1 MDGDRRVGEQWR
13 VDGYTEVREL
23 GAGAQGRVVLAR
35 HEPSGTPVAIKYLA
49 VRADEADRERLRHEA
64 LMLGRAGSPHVARLF
79 RLVEGPDTA
88 AIVMEA
94 VDGVSLKEL
103 LERHGALGPEAAL
116 AVLKGSLLGLAAAHA
131 VGVVHRDYKPAN
143 VVVPADGRSR
153 LVDFGIAA
161 PSGQEAGGAGTPY
174 YMAPE
179 QWSRHVATPASDVY
193 AATCVF
199 VECVTGHRPYAGTR
213 AELMRAHLTGEVPI
227 DAVPEALRPLVERG
241 MAKAPE
247 ERPAGAAAFV
257 DDLERTAQAAYGR
270 NWEAQGVRA
279 LSAGAVALAALFP
292 LAAWLLPGAAGTAA
306 GAVGAAGAAGAAGAG
321 AAGAGA
327 AGAGAAGAG
336 AAGAGASA
344 AGTAS
349 AAGKVGAA
357 AAIKAFFGTGAG
369 LTAAAAGTVV
379 VVGAGAL
386 TITLVTKQDPEP
398 RPSATVQAA
407 ANVADVR
414 PCVTRAPGADL
425 PPPEGPAKVTL
436 PAQVKLP
443 KNAAVYRSG
452 QGLLIGPAGV
462 ECEGSM
468 GANGGSS
475 TIGDFGTAQ
484 VTQVWQGSI
493 GGIRSQLCQ
502 YFPESAQADRERA
515 QGNECTSILGNW
527 EMLETGVPGV
537 QAMITR
543 GPGTDDLPASPAV
556 KAEVA
561 VLSARGV
568 AAPIS
573 CVAPAV
579 NADICKSALVFWFVQ
594 QLADAKP
601 PAAVLDDAARRIAGY
616 VDATRI

>member
-1 MDGDRRVGEQWR
+1 MDGDGLVGAEWR

-35 HEPSGTPVAIKYLA
+35 HDASGTPVAIKYLA
-49 VRADEADRERLRHEA
+49 VRADEAERERLRHEA
-64 LMLGRAGSPHVARLF
+64 LMLARAGSPHVARLF

-88 AIVMEA
+88 AIIMEA
-94 VDGVSLKEL
+94 IDGVSLKDL
-103 LERHGALGPEAAL
+103 LQEHGALGPEAAL
-116 AVLKGSLLGLAAAHA
+116 SVLKGSLLGLAAAHA

-153 LVDFGIAA
+153 LVDFGIATPA
-161 PSGQEAGGAGTPY
+161 GEEAGGAGTPY

-227 DAVPEALRPLVERG
+227 DAVPEALRPLVQRG

-247 ERPAGAAAFV
+247 DRPAGAAAFV

-270 NWEAQGVRA
+270 DWEARGVHA

-292 LAAWLLPGAAGTAA
+292 LAAWLLPGAAGTAS
-306 GAVGAAGAAGAAGAG
+306 AVGAVGAAGAG

-336 AAGAGASA
+336 AGAAGAGASA
-344 AGTAS
+344 VGTAS
-349 AAGKVGAA
+349 AAGKVGTA

-386 TITLVTKQDPEP
+386 TITQVTKQDPEP
-398 RPSATVQAA
+398 RPSATVAA
-407 ANVADVR
+407 ANVVDVR
-414 PCVTRAPGADL
+414 PCVTRAPGAVIT
-425 PPPEGPAKVTL
+425 PSEGPAKVTL
-436 PAQVKLP
+436 PAQVELP

-452 QGLLIGPAGV
+452 QGLLIGPAGA

-515 QGNECTSILGNW
+515 QGNECTSGLGNW

-573 CVAPAV
+573 CTAPAA
-579 NADICKSALVFWFVQ
+579 NADICKSALVYWFVQ

>member
-1 MDGDRRVGEQWR
+1 MDGDWR
-13 VDGYTEVREL
+13 VEGYTEVREL

-35 HEPSGTPVAIKYLA
+35 HDASGTPVAIKYLA
-49 VRADEADRERLRHEA
+49 TRADEADRERLRHEA
-64 LMLGRAGSPHVARLF
+64 LMLGRAESPHVARLF
-79 RLVEGPDTA
+79 RLVEGPETT

-103 LERHGALGPEAAL
+103 LNRHGALGPEASL

-161 PSGQEAGGAGTPY
+161 AAGAEAGGAGTPY

-199 VECVTGHRPYAGTR
+199 VECVTGRRPYTGGR
-213 AELMRAHLTGEVPI
+213 AELMRAHLTGEIPV
-227 DAVPEALRPLVERG
+227 DAVPEALRPLVRRG

-247 ERPAGAAAFV
+247 DRPGGAALFV
-257 DDLERTAQAAYGR
+257 DDLERTAGETYGR
-270 NWEAQGVRA
+270 DWEARGVRA

-292 LAAWLLPGAAGTAA
+292 LAAWLMPGAAGAATAATAAGTATGTAA
-306 GAVGAAGAAGAAGAG
+306 GAAAGTGAGAG
-321 AAGAGA
+321 AASTAGKV
-327 AGAGAAGAG
+327 
-336 AAGAGASA
+336 AGASA
-344 AGTAS
+344 
-349 AAGKVGAA
+349 
-357 AAIKAFFGTGAG
+357 IKAFLGSGAG
-369 LTAAAAGTVV
+369 MTAAAVGTAAVI
-379 VVGAGAL
+379 GAGAVAVQQ
-386 TITLVTKQDPEP
+386 VTKDDPAP
-398 RPSATVQAA
+398 RPSATAR
-407 ANVADVR
+407 VADVR
-414 PCVTRAPGADL
+414 PCVTQAPGAVIT
-425 PPPEGPAKVTL
+425 PSGGPAKVTL
-436 PAQVKLP
+436 PAQVTLP

-452 QGLLIGPAGV
+452 QGLLIGPAGD
-462 ECEGSM
+462 ECEGSI

-475 TIGDFGTAQ
+475 TVGDFGTAE

-515 QGNECTSILGNW
+515 QGNECTSALGNW
-527 EMLETGVPGV
+527 EPLETGVPGV
-537 QAMITR
+537 QAVLTR
-543 GPGTDDLPASPAV
+543 GLGTDDLPPSPAV

-561 VLSARGV
+561 VLTRDGAVS
-568 AAPIS
+568 PIS
-573 CVAPAV
+573 CVAPAA
-579 NADICKSALVFWFVQ
+579 NADICKSALVLWFVQ
-594 QLADAKP
+594 HLGDAKP
-601 PAAVLDDAARRIAGY
+601 AEAVLDEAAKRIAGY

>member
-1 MDGDRRVGEQWR
+1 MNGVGAEGRVDGEWRVDGDWR

-35 HEPSGTPVAIKYLA
+35 HDASGTPVAIKYLA
-49 VRADEADRERLRHEA
+49 TRADEAERERLRHEA

-79 RLVEGPDTA
+79 RLVEGPETT

-103 LERHGALGPEAAL
+103 LARHGALGPEASL

-161 PSGQEAGGAGTPY
+161 PAGEEAGGAGTPY

-199 VECVTGHRPYAGTR
+199 VECVTGRRPYTGGR
-213 AELMRAHLTGEVPI
+213 AELMAAHLTGEVPV

-247 ERPAGAAAFV
+247 DRPGGAARFV
-257 DDLERTAQAAYGR
+257 DELERTARDAYGR
-270 NWEAQGVRA
+270 DWEARGVHV

-292 LAAWLLPGAAGTAA
+292 LAAWLMPGAAG
-306 GAVGAAGAAGAAGAG
+306 AVSAAGAAAGTGAG
-321 AAGAGA
+321 AAAGVS
-327 AGAGAAGAG
+327 
-336 AAGAGASA
+336 AS
-344 AGTAS
+344 GTAS
-349 AAGKVGAA
+349 GAASVAGKVAA
-357 AAIKAFFGTGAG
+357 GSAVKAFLGTGAG
-369 LTAAAAGTVV
+369 MTAAAVGTAA
-379 VVGAGAL
+379 VVGAGAVAVQQ
-386 TITLVTKQDPEP
+386 VTKADPAP
-398 RPSATVQAA
+398 RPSATVRVAA
-407 ANVADVR
+407 AADVR
-414 PCVTRAPGADL
+414 PCVTQAPGAVITASG
-425 PPPEGPAKVTL
+425 GPAKVTL
-436 PAQVKLP
+436 PAQVELP

-452 QGLLIGPAGV
+452 QGLLIGPAGAR
-462 ECEGSM
+462 CDGSI

-502 YFPESAQADRERA
+502 YFPESARADRERA

-527 EMLETGVPGV
+527 EPLETGVPGF

-543 GPGTDDLPASPAV
+543 GPGTDDLPPSPAV

-561 VLSARGV
+561 VLSPQGTAS
-568 AAPIS
+568 PIS
-573 CVAPAV
+573 CVAPAA
-579 NADICKSALVFWFVQ
+579 NAGICKSALTYWFIQ
-594 QLADAKP
+594 MLGNAKP
-601 PAAVLDDAARRIAGY
+601 AKAVLDRVAQRIAGY
-616 VDATRI
+616 VDATRV

>member
-1 MDGDRRVGEQWR
+1 MDGDGRVGAQWR
-13 VDGYTEVREL
+13 VEGYTEVREL

-35 HEPSGTPVAIKYLA
+35 HDASGTPVAIKYLA
-49 VRADEADRERLRHEA
+49 VRADEAERERLRHEA

-94 VDGVSLKEL
+94 VDGVSLREL
-103 LERHGALGPEAAL
+103 LRQHGALGPEAAL
-116 AVLKGSLLGLAAAHA
+116 SVLKGSLLGLAAAHA

-153 LVDFGIAA
+153 LVDFGIATPA
-161 PSGQEAGGAGTPY
+161 GEEAGGAGTPY

-179 QWSRHVATPASDVY
+179 QWSRHIATPASDVY

-227 DAVPEALRPLVERG
+227 DAVPEALRPLVQRG

-247 ERPAGAAAFV
+247 DRPAGAADFV

-270 NWEAQGVRA
+270 DWEARGVHA

-292 LAAWLLPGAAGTAA
+292 LAAWLLPGAAGTAS
-306 GAVGAAGAAGAAGAG
+306 AVGAVSAAGAGAAGAG
-321 AAGAGA
+321 AAGA

-349 AAGKVGAA
+349 AAGKVGTA

-386 TITLVTKQDPEP
+386 TVTQVTKQDPEP
-398 RPSATVQAA
+398 RPSATAKAA
-407 ANVADVR
+407 ATVADVR
-414 PCVTRAPGADL
+414 PCVVEAPGAVIT
-425 PPPEGPAKVTL
+425 PSGVPAKVTL
-436 PAQVKLP
+436 PAQVALP
-443 KNAAVYRSG
+443 KNTAVYGSG
-452 QGLLIGPAGV
+452 QGMLIGPAGA
-462 ECEGSM
+462 ECKGSV
-468 GANGGSS
+468 GANAGSS
-475 TIGDFGTAQ
+475 TVGNEAAL
-484 VTQVWQGSI
+484 VEERWQGSI
-493 GGIRSQLCQ
+493 GGIRSVLCE
-502 YFPESAQADRERA
+502 YFPDSAQARRERA
-515 QGNECTSILGNW
+515 QGNECTSVQGTRQPLP
-527 EMLETGVPGV
+527 TGVPGF
-537 QAMITR
+537 QAVLTR
-543 GPGTDDLPASPAV
+543 GPGTDDLPYPSPLV
-556 KAEVA
+556 KAELA
-561 VLSARGV
+561 VLTPRGQV
-568 AAPIS
+568 APIT
-573 CVAPAV
+573 CTAPAA
-579 NADICKSALVFWFVQ
+579 NAGICNSALMYWFIQ
-594 QLADAKP
+594 HLGDSP
-601 PAAVLDDAARRIAGY
+601 PAAAVLERAAASIAAF
-616 VDATRI
+616 VASTRI